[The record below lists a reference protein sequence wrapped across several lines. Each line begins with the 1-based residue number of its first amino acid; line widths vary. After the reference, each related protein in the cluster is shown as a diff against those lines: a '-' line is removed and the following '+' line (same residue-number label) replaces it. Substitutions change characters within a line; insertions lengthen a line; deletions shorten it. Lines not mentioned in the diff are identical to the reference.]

1 MTRCD
6 NCGSSQLQ
14 CDCGESES
22 EGFRY
27 NVPDYWAWDFASIV
41 KLSVEESED
50 DDG

>member
-1 MTRCD
+1 MTHCVD
-6 NCGSSQLQ
+6 CGASLLG

-27 NVPDYWAWDFASIV
+27 NVPDYWAWSFDKIV